1 MKQRILVAVVGIP
14 ALLAVLCV
22 APAWATA
29 LLLAALSV
37 IAAHE
42 LLTAV
47 SGPDK
52 ARRWTVLPA
61 LCAVLLL
68 GRQVFSWPGLEWLL
82 LAAALTL
89 SLCVISALPGGQPR
103 MDAMT
108 YNIDTLPAR
117 DLRPVVD
124 GPETEADYTP
134 PAQAIHTA
142 AQEEATAEVSA
153 EAPAPEAPARE
164 KTESAAPAQPAQPA
178 SSTSVL
184 AVGVT
189 ADSVRLRAAANTGS
203 AILAELNRGTAVS
216 VLGRQDGWYK
226 VNYDGKTGYMSA
238 DYVTARSSAGDLRC
252 VARVISDGLNLR
264 SGAAASGAVLATV
277 SRGEY
282 VDVSGFENG
291 WFRVQYSGKTGY
303 MSGDHLTLAAARPA
317 APAPAPAAP
326 ASGTGAEIAAL
337 ARSFVGKAPY
347 VYGGAGPS
355 GFDCSGFTMYIYGQF
370 GIRLGMDRIKELLF
384 VLGHQENQ
392 IRTIHVAG
400 TNGKGSVSSLIT
412 DILRH
417 AGQDLQRKPFFQN
430 KARRQIQRLRAAHG
444 EIIHRSMHRQ

>member
-1 MKQRILVAVVGIP
+1 MKLSRKAAAAV
-14 ALLAVLCV
+14 
-22 APAWATA
+22 
-29 LLLAALSV
+29 
-37 IAAHE
+37 
-42 LLTAV
+42 
-47 SGPDK
+47 
-52 ARRWTVLPA
+52 
-61 LCAVLLL
+61 
-68 GRQVFSWPGLEWLL
+68 

-134 PAQAIHTA
+134 PAQAIHTT

-153 EAPAPEAPARE
+153 EAPAPGAPARE

-216 VLGRQDGWYK
+216 ILGRQDGWYK

-264 SGAAASGAVLATV
+264 SGAAASGAVLATA

-326 ASGTGAEIAAL
+326 TTPAVPASGTGAEIAAL

-347 VYGGAGPS
+347 VYGGAGPA
-355 GFDCSGFTMYIYGQF
+355 GFDCSGFTMYVYAHFGYRMSHGASDQLYAFTRVSTAERLAGDLVFFSYGGGDISHVGIY
-370 GIRLGMDRIKELLF
+370 LGGGAFIHATSNGGVKISYFDGYYSSTYVGAVRIL
-384 VLGHQENQ
+384 
-392 IRTIHVAG
+392 A
-400 TNGKGSVSSLIT
+400 
-412 DILRH
+412 D
-417 AGQDLQRKPFFQN
+417 
-430 KARRQIQRLRAAHG
+430 
-444 EIIHRSMHRQ
+444 

>member
-1 MKQRILVAVVGIP
+1 MKLSRKAAAAV
-14 ALLAVLCV
+14 
-22 APAWATA
+22 
-29 LLLAALSV
+29 
-37 IAAHE
+37 
-42 LLTAV
+42 
-47 SGPDK
+47 
-52 ARRWTVLPA
+52 
-61 LCAVLLL
+61 
-68 GRQVFSWPGLEWLL
+68 

-326 ASGTGAEIAAL
+326 TTPAAPASGTGAEIAAL

-347 VYGGAGPS
+347 VYGGAGPA

-370 GIRLGMDRIKELLF
+370 GIRLP
-384 VLGHQENQ
+384 
-392 IRTIHVAG
+392 HVATDQMRYG
-400 TNGKGSVSSLIT
+400 AAVDRSQLQPGDLIFFHDDYYSSSTASHCGIYVGNDQFVHASTYGSGGVLLTALNGNPYYSAHYI
-412 DILRH
+412 
-417 AGQDLQRKPFFQN
+417 A
-430 KARRQIQRLRAAHG
+430 ARRMG
-444 EIIHRSMHRQ
+444 

>member
-1 MKQRILVAVVGIP
+1 MKLSRKAAAAV
-14 ALLAVLCV
+14 
-22 APAWATA
+22 
-29 LLLAALSV
+29 
-37 IAAHE
+37 
-42 LLTAV
+42 
-47 SGPDK
+47 
-52 ARRWTVLPA
+52 
-61 LCAVLLL
+61 
-68 GRQVFSWPGLEWLL
+68 

-153 EAPAPEAPARE
+153 EAPAPETPARE
-164 KTESAAPAQPAQPA
+164 KTESAAPAQPAQPV

-184 AVGVT
+184 AVGVV
-189 ADSVRLRAAANTGS
+189 ADSVRLRAAASTGS
-203 AILAELNRGTAVS
+203 AILTELNQGTAVS
-216 VLGRQDGWYK
+216 VLGRDGDWYR
-226 VNYDGKTGYMSA
+226 VNYDGKTGYMA
-238 DYVTARSSAGDLRC
+238 AAYVTLRASAGDLRC
-252 VARVISDGLNLR
+252 VARVTSDGLNLR
-264 SGAAASGAVLATV
+264 PAAGTSGGVLASA
-277 SRGEY
+277 SRDEY

-303 MSGDHLTLAAARPA
+303 MSGDYLTLAAARPA
-317 APAPAPAAP
+317 ASAPSPAPAPSVP

-347 VYGGAGPS
+347 VYGGAGPA

-370 GIRLGMDRIKELLF
+370 GIRLPHGATDQMRYGTAVDRSQLQPGDLIFFHDDYYSSSTASHCGIYVGNDQFVHASTYGSGGVLLTA
-384 VLGHQENQ
+384 L
-392 IRTIHVAG
+392 
-400 TNGKGSVSSLIT
+400 NGNPYYSAHYI
-412 DILRH
+412 
-417 AGQDLQRKPFFQN
+417 A
-430 KARRQIQRLRAAHG
+430 ARRMG
-444 EIIHRSMHRQ
+444 

>member
-1 MKQRILVAVVGIP
+1 MKLSRKAAAAV
-14 ALLAVLCV
+14 
-22 APAWATA
+22 
-29 LLLAALSV
+29 
-37 IAAHE
+37 
-42 LLTAV
+42 
-47 SGPDK
+47 
-52 ARRWTVLPA
+52 
-61 LCAVLLL
+61 
-68 GRQVFSWPGLEWLL
+68 

-226 VNYDGKTGYMSA
+226 VNYDGKPA
-238 DYVTARSSAGDLRC
+238 ICLR
-252 VARVISDGLNLR
+252 
-264 SGAAASGAVLATV
+264 
-277 SRGEY
+277 
-282 VDVSGFENG
+282 
-291 WFRVQYSGKTGY
+291 
-303 MSGDHLTLAAARPA
+303 
-317 APAPAPAAP
+317 
-326 ASGTGAEIAAL
+326 
-337 ARSFVGKAPY
+337 
-347 VYGGAGPS
+347 
-355 GFDCSGFTMYIYGQF
+355 TM
-370 GIRLGMDRIKELLF
+370 
-384 VLGHQENQ
+384 
-392 IRTIHVAG
+392 
-400 TNGKGSVSSLIT
+400 
-412 DILRH
+412 
-417 AGQDLQRKPFFQN
+417 
-430 KARRQIQRLRAAHG
+430 
-444 EIIHRSMHRQ
+444 